1 MNVTYDIT
9 GKTALVTGANRG
21 IGKAIVEA
29 FIHAGVSKIY
39 LAVRDVASA
48 DALLAQYPEQLVA
61 IAVDLAKPETIFAAA
76 KKANDVDLVVN
87 NAGILLMAMPLD
99 DRVVEALQTQ
109 MAVNVNGLLY
119 MAQAFAPVLKSNG
132 GGAFVQLN
140 SIASLRSFPA
150 FSSYAASKAAAYPLT
165 QALQEQL
172 AEQGTRVMSVHP
184 GPIATDMAKEAG
196 FNDIAETAD
205 TVAKAIIDGLKAGQF
220 HVFPDTMAQD
230 MWMQYQ
236 SFARNVVEAD
246 SVE

>member
-1 MNVTYDIT
+1 MNDTYDIT
-9 GKTALVTGANRG
+9 GKVALVTGANRG
-21 IGKAIVEA
+21 IGKTIVEA
-29 FIHAGVSKIY
+29 FIHGGVSKIY

-48 DALLAQYPEQLVA
+48 DALLAQYPEQLVVLEVD
-61 IAVDLAKPETIFAAA
+61 IAKQETIFAAA

-99 DRVVEALQTQ
+99 EHVVEALQTQ

-140 SIASLRSFPA
+140 SIASLRAFPA
-150 FSSYAASKAAAYPLT
+150 FSSYAASKAAAYSLT
-165 QALQEQL
+165 QALREQL

-184 GPIATDMAKEAG
+184 GPIATDMAKDAG
-196 FNDIAETAD
+196 FGDIAETAD

-220 HVFPDTMAQD
+220 HVFPDAMAQE
-230 MWMQYQ
+230 MWVHYQ

>member
-1 MNVTYDIT
+1 MNETYDVT
-9 GKTALVTGANRG
+9 GKIALVTGANRG

-39 LAVRDVASA
+39 LAVRDVATA

-61 IAVDLAKPETIFAAA
+61 IVVDLSKPETIFSAA

-87 NAGILLMAMPLD
+87 NAGILQMAMPLD
-99 DRVVEALQTQ
+99 EHAVEALQTQ

-132 GGAFVQLN
+132 GGAFIQLN

-150 FSSYAASKAAAYPLT
+150 FSSYAASKAAAYSLT
-165 QALQEQL
+165 QALREQF

-184 GPIATDMAKEAG
+184 GPIATDMAKDAG
-196 FNDIAETAD
+196 FGDIAETAD

-220 HVFPDTMAQD
+220 HVFPDAMAQE
-230 MWMQYQ
+230 MWGKYQ
-236 SFARNVVEAD
+236 SFARYVVEAD
-246 SVE
+246 SV

>member
-1 MNVTYDIT
+1 MNETYDIT

-29 FIHAGVSKIY
+29 FVQAGASKIY
-39 LAVRDVASA
+39 LAVRNIDSA
-48 DALLAQYPEQLVA
+48 KALLAQYPEQLVA
-61 IAVDLAKPETIFAAA
+61 IEVDLAKPETIFTAAQ
-76 KKANDVDLVVN
+76 KTNDVDLVVN
-87 NAGILLMAMPLD
+87 NAGILQMAMPLD
-99 DRVVEALQTQ
+99 EHVVEALQTQ

-150 FSSYAASKAAAYPLT
+150 FSSYAASKAAAYSLT
-165 QALQEQL
+165 QALREQL
-172 AEQGTRVMSVHP
+172 ADQGTIVMSVHP
-184 GPIATDMAKEAG
+184 GPIATDMARDAG
-196 FNDIAETAD
+196 FDDIVETAD

-220 HVFPDTMAQD
+220 HVFPDAMAQD

-246 SVE
+246 SAE